1 MYSLCVFVQFSIFP
15 YGICLFYA
23 FIHYN
28 LCIPSID
35 SHGYIII
42 YTILQPPPSYAPMD
56 NF

>member
-1 MYSLCVFVQFSIFP
+1 MYLLCVFVQFSIFP

-28 LCIPSID
+28 LCTPSID